1 MEVNAKQQH
10 IFQTVFLVLGLF
22 SLAVAEYSNDTGVGI
37 DVECSTGS
45 TEDEQGNKKTVTCLQ
60 VDHPSGL
67 IILKVQMYK
76 NNARNYK
83 QIHDPREL
91 IQATNCS
98 IEMVNTAN
106 NCTIR
111 VDNQQFLDIH
121 DAFATL
127 YSIDEGQHA
136 AFLEVS
142 VANGSVVLEGLMTV
156 RSSKIS
162 RSKFLPF
169 ELAKLP
175 DIMHFKVNTK
185 PQTVPMV
192 KLSMDMSQECIS
204 ALLIDQEGFVRPTL
218 DDDID
223 RTSLWDLDA
232 DRNPWYH
239 YDDLDYYPSSGYE
252 NYSVYDAMSL
262 SSDNDFS
269 FYTAEARN
277 IGHHEDTLTSADQQN
292 GIGNH
297 GSNVN
302 KSNLRSRRTRRSQ
315 GSYPETTQDHNDN
328 GNDTEIRNNTT
339 DENDIYCFKQEN
351 NETLQVEWH
360 CNAGYGMPPEQKDM
374 IMMALYATFFIN
386 LDTVTIT
393 RREIVPASDFEIC
406 TYTHHTRLYPEYVA
420 HLYAEYGLEQCCSLN
435 MFQLEVIGGFSNTG
449 IRQLQWEC
457 RNPYRIT
464 IMIERFIMFLS
475 AVLTVFCP
483 MAVKFFPSPH
493 EVQHGNLTHAMQ
505 NVKLTTQ
512 FLHR

>member
-1 MEVNAKQQH
+1 MEMTAKQQY
-10 IFQTVFLVLGLF
+10 IFQKVFFVLGLF
-22 SLAVAEYSNDTGVGI
+22 SLAVAEYSNDTEVRI
-37 DVECSTGS
+37 DAECSTGS

-67 IILKVQMYK
+67 IIFKVQMYK
-76 NNARNYK
+76 NSARNYE
-83 QIHDPREL
+83 QIRDPREL

-121 DAFATL
+121 DAFATI
-127 YSIDEGQHA
+127 YSIDQGQHA

-142 VANGSVVLEGLMTV
+142 VANGSIVLEGLMTV
-156 RSSKIS
+156 CSSKIS

-175 DIMHFKVNTK
+175 DIIHFKVNTK

-192 KLSMDMSQECIS
+192 KLTMDMSEECIS
-204 ALLIDQEGFVRPTL
+204 TLLTDQGGFVWPNL
-218 DDDID
+218 DDMDHP
-223 RTSLWDLDA
+223 SLWEQESDI
-232 DRNPWYH
+232 NPWSWNL
-239 YDDLDYYPSSGYE
+239 DDYPSSGYE
-252 NYSVYDAMSL
+252 NYSGYDAVSL
-262 SSDNDFS
+262 LSDNDTDFN
-269 FYTAEARN
+269 FYTEEMLN
-277 IGHHEDTLTSADQQN
+277 IGHHEDTLTSAHQQN
-292 GIGNH
+292 GTGNH
-297 GSNVN
+297 GNNVN
-302 KSNLRSRRTRRSQ
+302 RSDLRSRRARRSQ
-315 GSYPETTQDHNDN
+315 GTYPETTQDDYNDN
-328 GNDTEIRNNTT
+328 GNDTEITNSTT
-339 DENDIYCFKQEN
+339 DGNDIYCYKQEN
-351 NETLQVEWH
+351 NETLQVEWY
-360 CNAGYGMPPEQKDM
+360 CNAGYGMPSEQKDM

-420 HLYAEYGLEQCCSLN
+420 HLYAEYGLEQCCNLN

-464 IMIERFIMFLS
+464 IMIERFVMFLS

-493 EVQHGNLTHAMQ
+493 EVQHGNLTHVMQ
-505 NVKLTTQ
+505 HVKLTTQ